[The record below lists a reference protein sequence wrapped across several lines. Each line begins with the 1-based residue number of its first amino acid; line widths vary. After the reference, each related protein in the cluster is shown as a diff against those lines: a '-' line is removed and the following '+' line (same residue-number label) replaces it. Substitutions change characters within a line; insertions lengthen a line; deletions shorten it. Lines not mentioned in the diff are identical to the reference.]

1 MALTITST
9 AALRGGVQIPLLG
22 LGVYQSRPGEETRRA
37 VEAALAVGYRHV
49 DTARAYGNERDVAEG
64 IAASGVPRD
73 EVFVTTKLWNSDQGY
88 DETLRACDAS
98 LARLGA
104 GRVDL
109 YLIHWPVQGLRNDT
123 WRAMERLKR
132 DGKARAIGVS
142 NYTVRHLEELLARAN
157 EPPSVNQVELHPF
170 LQQRELVEFCR
181 KSGIVV
187 EAYAPLVKAQR
198 MDHPVLRRL
207 ARKHQAT
214 PAQVLVR
221 WALQLGYVVLP
232 KSVQP
237 ERIRENAEVYRFELD
252 ADDLAAMER
261 RDEGYRT
268 SWDPTDAP

>member
-22 LGVYQSRPGEETRRA
+22 LGVYQSPPGEETQRA

-49 DTARAYGNERDVAEG
+49 DTARAYGNEGDVAAG

-88 DETLRACDAS
+88 GETLRACDAS

-104 GRVDL
+104 ERVDL
-109 YLIHWPVQGLRNDT
+109 YLVHWPVQRLRNDT
-123 WRAMERLKR
+123 WRAMEKLKR

-142 NYTVRHLEELLARAN
+142 NYTVRHLEELLARAK

-170 LQQRELVEFCR
+170 LQQHALVEFCR
-181 KSGIVV
+181 ENGIVV

-198 MDHPVLRRL
+198 MDHPVLLRL

-232 KSVQP
+232 KSVQA
-237 ERIRENAEVYRFELD
+237 ERIRENADVYRFELD
-252 ADDLAAMER
+252 GEDLAALEPL
-261 RDEGYRT
+261 DEGYRT

>member
-1 MALTITST
+1 M
-9 AALRGGVQIPLLG
+9 QIPLLG
-22 LGVYQSRPGEETRRA
+22 LGVYQSRPGEETQRA

-64 IAASGVPRD
+64 IVASGVPRD

-98 LARLGA
+98 LARLGTE
-104 GRVDL
+104 RVDL
-109 YLIHWPVQGLRNDT
+109 YLVHWPVQKLRNDT
-123 WRAMERLKR
+123 WRAMEKLKR

-142 NYTVRHLEELLARAN
+142 NYTVRHLEELLARAK

-170 LQQRELVEFCR
+170 LQQHALIEFCR
-181 KSGIVV
+181 ENGIVV

-221 WALQLGYVVLP
+221 WALQLGYVALP
-232 KSVQP
+232 KSVQR
-237 ERIRENAEVYRFELD
+237 ERIRENADVYRFELD

-261 RDEGYRT
+261 LDEGYRT
-268 SWDPTDAP
+268 SWHPTDAP

>member
-1 MALTITST
+1 MALTITAT
-9 AALRGGVQIPLLG
+9 AALRGGMQIPLLG
-22 LGVYQSRPGEETRRA
+22 LGVYQSRPGEETQRA

-49 DTARAYGNERDVAEG
+49 DTARAYGNERDVAAG

-73 EVFVTTKLWNSDQGY
+73 QVFVTTKLWNSDQGY

-104 GRVDL
+104 ERVDL
-109 YLIHWPVQGLRNDT
+109 YLVHWPVQKLRNDS
-123 WRAMERLKR
+123 WRAMEKLKR

-142 NYTVRHLEELLARAN
+142 NYTVRHLEELLARAK

-170 LQQRELVEFCR
+170 LQQRALVEFCR
-181 KSGIVV
+181 ASGIVV

-237 ERIRENAEVYRFELD
+237 ERIRENADVYRFELD
-252 ADDLAAMER
+252 GEDLAAMKPL
-261 RDEGYRT
+261 DEGYRT